1 MKVKL
6 LLFPLSIVIALAVG
20 VFWIQP
26 GISSALMLRTKD
38 GQAQARLDQMDQ
50 VIANI
55 DTLDSSLTKND
66 GDRQFVETYLPKMGS
81 DDVIIDEV
89 NFLAGESGILLVSTD
104 LKSVSSDLTKAA
116 ALQVQAESDRAEVAA
131 NSPGSLL
138 NTGMPSD
145 QELLF
150 TKSSPDAR
158 VRSTEVSVSV
168 LGKYDQIKAFVDRV
182 YHANHFQD
190 FVSVDI
196 AEKPQGKTEVESANV
211 APDVLSANMVIR
223 FGVLPK
229 TTLSSGVLL
238 DTFKTSAFDLA
249 VVQDLRGRVTTE
261 LPMLDA
267 TPSERPNPF
276 VR

>member
-26 GISSALMLRTKD
+26 GISSALMLRTQD
-38 GQAQARLDQMDQ
+38 SQAQARLDQMDQ

-66 GDRQFVETYLPKMGS
+66 GDRQFAETYLPKMGS

-158 VRSTEVSVSV
+158 VRSTEVSISA
-168 LGKYDQIKAFVDRV
+168 LGKYDQVKAFVDRV
-182 YHANHFQD
+182 YHANHFQG
-190 FVSVDI
+190 FVSIDI
-196 AEKPQGKTEVESANV
+196 AEKPQGQNGVESSAV

-223 FGVLPK
+223 FGVLPEM
-229 TTLSSGVLL
+229 TLSSGVLL
-238 DTFKTSAFDLA
+238 DTFKTSTFDLA

-267 TPSERPNPF
+267 VPSERPNPF

>member
-26 GISSALMLRTKD
+26 GISSALMLRTQD
-38 GQAQARLDQMDQ
+38 SQAQARLDQMDQ

-182 YHANHFQD
+182 YHANHFQG

-196 AEKPQGKTEVESANV
+196 AEKPQGKTEVESADV
-211 APDVLSANMVIR
+211 APDVLSADMVIR
-223 FGVLPK
+223 FGVLPE

>member
-104 LKSVSSDLTKAA
+104 LKSVSSDLTKAV
-116 ALQVQAESDRAEVAA
+116 ALQMQAERDRAEV
-131 NSPGSLL
+131 
-138 NTGMPSD
+138 
-145 QELLF
+145 
-150 TKSSPDAR
+150 
-158 VRSTEVSVSV
+158 
-168 LGKYDQIKAFVDRV
+168 
-182 YHANHFQD
+182 
-190 FVSVDI
+190 
-196 AEKPQGKTEVESANV
+196 
-211 APDVLSANMVIR
+211 
-223 FGVLPK
+223 
-229 TTLSSGVLL
+229 
-238 DTFKTSAFDLA
+238 
-249 VVQDLRGRVTTE
+249 
-261 LPMLDA
+261 
-267 TPSERPNPF
+267 
-276 VR
+276 

>member
-26 GISSALMLRTKD
+26 GISSALMLRTQD

-182 YHANHFQD
+182 YHANHFQG

-196 AEKPQGKTEVESANV
+196 AEKPQGKTEVESADV
-211 APDVLSANMVIR
+211 APDVLSADMVIR
-223 FGVLPK
+223 FGVLPE